1 MILLG
6 SRSAIATHVGPVQF
20 RRVPA
25 HSPAHVS
32 IVSAHWVIGPIVLA
46 ANPGAFASP
55 NPRLMSFPASSSMTW
70 PGFRE
75 TESLS
80 INVLTGNCEDQ
91 SRHLGA
97 EQLHLSVGVQHE
109 SRSTMPADRDAP
121 AWDKHRLEEE
131 NEAGD
136 DVELVRA
143 TDATLGPV
151 DLLVSPPGAYGTLH
165 GPPSG

>member
-1 MILLG
+1 MTPLG
-6 SRSAIATHVGPVQF
+6 SRSAIATHVGPVQS

-32 IVSAHWVIGPIVLA
+32 IVSPHWSIGPIVMA

-75 TESLS
+75 TERLS
-80 INVLTGNCEDQ
+80 INVFTGNCEDL
-91 SRHLGA
+91 SRHLGP
-97 EQLHLSVGVQHE
+97 EQLHLSVGAQHE
-109 SRSTMPADRDAP
+109 SRSTMPADRDAS
-121 AWDKHRLEEE
+121 AWDKYTLEEV
-131 NEAGD
+131 NEAVD

-143 TDATLGPV
+143 TDATLGARASAGLAAGRV
-151 DLLVSPPGAYGTLH
+151 WHVAR
-165 GPPSG
+165 PS